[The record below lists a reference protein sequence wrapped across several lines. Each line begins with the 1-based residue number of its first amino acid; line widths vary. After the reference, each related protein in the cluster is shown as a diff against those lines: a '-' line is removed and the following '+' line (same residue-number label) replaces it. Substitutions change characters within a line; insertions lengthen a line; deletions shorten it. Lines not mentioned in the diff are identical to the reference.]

1 MGCIL
6 RTAGIT
12 TSHLPSQSL
21 IRGVPRCNAF
31 TTATQNAGNAGKSW
45 SIDFLTHAEVAKRF
59 EEFDRDGNGFI
70 TVAECRAALDRLE
83 REISDGVVRES
94 MWSWDHNNDGVVDY
108 FEFMDYFLNVNPEE
122 HAGCNHASSAQ
133 FDSIDALLQHCVVE
147 THGTIANNLSRQ
159 AKVEL
164 INTFKHIDL
173 DGDGFL
179 SPDELRV
186 ALRSM
191 SPSTPAREIERTVET
206 LLANGDKNGD
216 GLIDLYEFSTRAVQ
230 QGLYS

>member
-1 MGCIL
+1 MM
-6 RTAGIT
+6 RSAGMMT
-12 TSHLPSQSL
+12 PQFPSQSF
-21 IRGVPRCNAF
+21 IAVPNECKLF
-31 TTATQNAGNAGKSW
+31 TTTTQNGTKSW
-45 SIDFLTHAEVAKRF
+45 NIDFLTHAEVAKRF

-108 FEFMDYFLNVNPEE
+108 FEFMDFFLNVTPET
-122 HAGCNHASSAQ
+122 HADCTHATSVQ
-133 FDSIDALLQHCVVE
+133 FDSIDALLQHCVVKPE
-147 THGTIANNLSRQ
+147 ATIANSLSRQ

-164 INTFKHIDL
+164 INTFKHLDL
-173 DGDGFL
+173 DSDGFL

-186 ALRSM
+186 ALKSM

-206 LLANGDKNGD
+206 MIAEGDKNGD